1 MLAGTLVVFA
11 ISFVLTWL
19 FVQTGGNLPI
29 IVLCHAALNYFG
41 TFVEGITLAQAV
53 FLQATAYL
61 AFALILLLLY
71 GPNLRRSGAAKT
83 AATVEMG

>member
-1 MLAGTLVVFA
+1 MLVGTLAVFA

-19 FVQTGGNLPI
+19 FVQTGGNLPM
-29 IVLCHAALNYFG
+29 IVLCHAGLNYFG

-53 FLQATAYL
+53 FLQATVYL

-71 GPNLRRSGAAKT
+71 GPHLRRSRTAKT
-83 AATVEMG
+83 AAMAEMG